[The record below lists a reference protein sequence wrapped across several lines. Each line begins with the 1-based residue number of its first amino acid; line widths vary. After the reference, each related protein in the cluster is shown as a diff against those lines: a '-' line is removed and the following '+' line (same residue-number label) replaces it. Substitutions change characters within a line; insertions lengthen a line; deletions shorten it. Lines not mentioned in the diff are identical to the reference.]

1 MTTMRPLRLLMAAA
15 MAGSAVGLVL
25 PHYGLARHRI
35 IRRPRL
41 VVTRA
46 AEAEDAAA
54 ADAAAEKAAL
64 EVEIL
69 QLQAAKLRAEA
80 EAAEAELKV
89 AKEAEAEEAEAAGA
103 AATAAGA
110 TAAAAAGGVAGSTD
124 SSSTPSA
131 TPGGVPGRAAWT
143 LRLDVGR
150 ERGTWM
156 PAEWGASGGRLAMKV
171 DVDFTTLP
179 LRSFPSENL
188 VGDEKRTQRVLPLV
202 AKARYMSDSG
212 EREVDIKEGGWTISV
227 RESVGQPDVLRFW
240 LEFGEDC
247 VKKDVNIPKV
257 TRALSLTLPTKSS
270 AEQHRAHTHS
280 VARQRT
286 WHVKS

>member
-1 MTTMRPLRLLMAAA
+1 MTTMRPLRLFMAAA
-15 MAGSAVGLVL
+15 MAGSAVGLA
-25 PHYGLARHRI
+25 PHYGLARHR

-110 TAAAAAGGVAGSTD
+110 TAAAGVAGSTD

-257 TRALSLTLPTKSS
+257 TRALSLPLPTRSS
-270 AEQHRAHTHS
+270 AEQHRAQTHS

-286 WHVKS
+286 WHVEIVKS